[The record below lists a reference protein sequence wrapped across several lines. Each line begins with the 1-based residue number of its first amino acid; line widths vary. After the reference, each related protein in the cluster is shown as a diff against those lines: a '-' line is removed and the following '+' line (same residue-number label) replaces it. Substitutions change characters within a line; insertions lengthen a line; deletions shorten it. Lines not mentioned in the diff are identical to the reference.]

1 MNYIR
6 ANHFQYILIFLSKS
20 SLQREEVHYGNPRS
34 VPRGSLKA
42 VRLDRMRGESSIHR
56 TKRGDSP
63 VTPSSPSPRLQP
75 RGSAAPRRPH
85 SAGSAGSP
93 WAPPGPPRDPPPW
106 APPALPAPAPEHS
119 LSGQVTFS
127 PEICFPLKS
136 PPRGALGG
144 AERSFFFP
152 QKAGT
157 EIAGPGLSHVSF

>member
-42 VRLDRMRGESSIHR
+42 VRVDRMRGESSVHR
-56 TKRGDSP
+56 TESGDSP
-63 VTPSSPSPRLQP
+63 VTPQLSQP
-75 RGSAAPRRPH
+75 EAAAPGLCCPPPAPQRRLR
-85 SAGSAGSP
+85 GE
-93 WAPPGPPRDPPPW
+93 PPGPPRDPPPW
-106 APPALPAPAPEHS
+106 APPALSAPAPEHS

-157 EIAGPGLSHVSF
+157 EIPGPGLSHVLF